1 MNQELITLLNK
12 LKENTDFSKINELY
26 KYFKKY
32 PDLYKFMLDDYNNQE
47 KYIKI
52 SFSDYI
58 RAEYLNMPT
67 FVKIY
72 PKYKNALDFITN
84 HNIVSSQIS
93 KVYDNLIKDAF
104 KLIDFEVDNIVELR
118 YCVLNNLKE
127 KPKCKCCGKPVK
139 FHTFTIGYR
148 DFCSTTCQ
156 MDYNNTKKEPE
167 LSNLSDNEIRDII
180 SKIPADRRNL
190 TNPKIAKVFLN
201 IKKYSEKIDD
211 LKDKERI
218 YLFQNKVTLDD
229 VYCPI
234 CKTHKKIFKSQ
245 NLGYAN
251 TCGRY
256 HCINKFK
263 YPNYVIDE
271 TKENEFRSRNR
282 NVVLKNCFI
291 YLLYSEKLNAYKIGI
306 SSNPKSRI
314 RKLKND
320 VPDLKI
326 LMCSY
331 VKNAC
336 DLEFDLHNKFKYNRV
351 QFEHTFDGYSEFF
364 YFDEKELKYVYDRI
378 EIEQRELLNEDQ

>member
-1 MNQELITLLNK
+1 MLNK

-118 YCVLNNLKE
+118 YCVLNNIKE

-148 DFCSTTCQ
+148 DFCSTICQ

-167 LSNLSDNEIRDII
+167 LSNLSDNEIRNII
-180 SKIPADRRNL
+180 SKIPVDRRNL

-201 IKKYSEKIDD
+201 IKKYSEQIED

-218 YLFQNKVTLDD
+218 YLFQNKVNLDD

-263 YPNYVIDE
+263 YPNYVIDV

-351 QFEHTFDGYSEFF
+351 QFDHTFDGYSEFF